1 MGTFLALLGIRI
13 GRALASWGLGSAGSG
28 AAPVVVARPGCMH
41 IEVGDTAE
49 MAITLGDTAALDLT
63 LGDCASMTIEIGDC

>member
-28 AAPVVVARPGCMH
+28 AAPVVVPKPGCMH
-41 IEVGDTAE
+41 IEVGDSAAL
-49 MAITLGDTAALDLT
+49 AIDVGDTAALDLT
-63 LGDCASMTIEIGDC
+63 LGDTASMTIEIGDC